1 MRMCSRVSIVGEA
14 QHTHCDTNGMPLRC
28 TFWSISSALCNTL
41 HMKAL
46 VRCGVNR
53 FHTYLS
59 HPTLGEATRLAS
71 MYLAM
76 EKDPDGE
83 VDRMSLSSSFGSSST
98 RLIIS
103 FSSSVN
109 TCVKLWRL
117 WIPSLT
123 VHSSSISGFK
133 ISPHHFDRQKDI
145 SPLPTCKWLIVLNI

>member
-1 MRMCSRVSIVGEA
+1 MS
-14 QHTHCDTNGMPLRC
+14 LRC
-28 TFWSISSALCNTL
+28 TFWSTGSALCNTL

-46 VRCGVNR
+46 VRCGVNQ

-76 EKDPDGE
+76 EKDPEGE

-103 FSSSVN
+103 FCSSIN
-109 TCVKLWRL
+109 TCVK
-117 WIPSLT
+117 T
-123 VHSSSISGFK
+123 VETLDTLSYRALIVY
-133 ISPHHFDRQKDI
+133 IRVQN
-145 SPLPTCKWLIVLNI
+145 LPTPLRPPEGYIPFAHLPMAHHTQYLKVRIQSAP